1 MLTASEHA
9 ALAVFRSFMVN
20 TGEMLCFHGPQLE
33 KHGATLRTLA
43 EKNLVVKE
51 QFAGGYSLTRAGFEA
66 MSVPAGN
73 PPSAGSPAK
82 SPAAANKV
90 AANKV
95 VATAAAKSSAA
106 KRPVRQSPAASSRKP
121 AAPSP
126 SARRR

>member
-20 TGEMLCFHGPQLE
+20 VGEMLCFHGPQLE

-51 QFAGGYSLTRAGFEA
+51 QFAGGYSLTPAGFEA
-66 MSVPAGN
+66 MSVPAGS
-73 PPSAGSPAK
+73 PPVTSPAAK
-82 SPAAANKV
+82 SPAVKSP
-90 AANKV
+90 
-95 VATAAAKSSAA
+95 AAKT
-106 KRPVRQSPAASSRKP
+106 PVRQSPAASARKP
-121 AAPSP
+121 AAASP